1 MRLGD
6 QALATNLA
14 NSQETVS
21 SVLAA
26 VAPLVV
32 TATGTSTPLAPS
44 QDVTA
49 AEGSALFLYLVG
61 SQAEATLGWVTQHV
75 DGLQSVPVKVPTGDS
90 GLAAPVDGLPI
101 VSLSVVA
108 TALLATMLAGAL
120 LLQRRR
126 RTPGPV

>member
-1 MRLGD
+1 
-6 QALATNLA
+6 
-14 NSQETVS
+14 VP
-21 SVLAA
+21 A

-32 TATGTSTPLAPS
+32 TATGTTTALAPS

-49 AEGSALFLYLVG
+49 AEGSAMFLYLVG
-61 SQAEATLGWVTQHV
+61 SQAEGTLGWVAQRV

-101 VSLSVVA
+101 GRIS
-108 TALLATMLAGAL
+108 AGAAAVLVTMVAGGVL

-126 RTPGPV
+126 RAPGPV